1 MIPPQDGQ
9 KTGQRIEGDAS
20 HVRSTPAAAHNQLGQ
35 DEVCKRI
42 LVRTVVNLGIK
53 LNFQQLIFLGSYPI
67 IGNLEI
73 DASTKHDVCHSL
85 LATGF
90 RQPSKIKVLIF
101 KLLSDS
107 VVVMVI
113 LLKTRF
119 NLRWGLFQLD
129 PLLVTTCCE
138 AVWQK
143 STPLGLISCSY
154 LRYN

>member
-9 KTGQRIEGDAS
+9 KTGQRIVGDAS

-73 DASTKHDVCHSL
+73 DASTKHHVCHSL
-85 LATGF
+85 FATGF

-113 LLKTRF
+113 LLKNPIQFEVRIISTRPTSSDYLLWGCLTKIYTFRF
-119 NLRWGLFQLD
+119 NFLFIFE
-129 PLLVTTCCE
+129 V
-138 AVWQK
+138 
-143 STPLGLISCSY
+143 
-154 LRYN
+154 